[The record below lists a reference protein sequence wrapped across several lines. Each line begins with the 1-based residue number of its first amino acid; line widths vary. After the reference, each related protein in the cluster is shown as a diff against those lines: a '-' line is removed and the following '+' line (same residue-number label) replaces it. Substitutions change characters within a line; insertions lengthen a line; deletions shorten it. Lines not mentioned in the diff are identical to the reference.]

1 LEVAYDNKS
10 VVYMLEKPLNFKGCG
25 IDITLAFQ
33 VFEISAF
40 EI

>member
-1 LEVAYDNKS
+1 MIINLWFICLKMA
-10 VVYMLEKPLNFKGCG
+10 LPLNFKGCG